1 MAKVSESETPPGPS
15 PPRLTLERAVEMIN
29 RAERERRVADA
40 VVQVAEQAGTTLALD
55 EVLQRVCRLTVDL
68 MPCDRCTVYLWSSR
82 RSAYIPVA
90 DQGSPPHVVARF
102 VEKYYRRGGYFFE
115 EALRGGGAVV
125 FSRDAPLSPEA
136 RELLDDSEQHALA
149 IVPLSA
155 RGARVGA
162 LSVGLHQAPGFDD
175 LALTIVG
182 GVARQ
187 AASLIDNARLFD
199 RLEKA
204 ATGRAGV
211 AALAAALNLESDRAA
226 VARLV
231 STEAARLY
239 RVGGGVVLVREDDAL
254 VALGGGGSAAD
265 VTGDLRLP
273 LAAAADPVVRAFET
287 LTPVFENALPPESRL
302 AQALGFKCVLAIPL
316 VDRAGTVGCVVLGD
330 AKRGQRFTREIADEA
345 AIVAPLAGAALE
357 RARLFG
363 ELAQA
368 RDTALAAARLK
379 SEFLA
384 NMSHEIR
391 TPMNGII
398 GMAGLLAGTPLS
410 DDQRDLVDTVR
421 ASAEA
426 LLTVINDILDLS
438 KIEAGKMILEE
449 IDFDLRAVMEEVAE
463 LLAPRAVEKRLELAC
478 AMPPRFPHLLKGDP
492 TRLRQVLTN
501 LLGNAVKF
509 TEAGEVA
516 LEAAVL
522 EETFGRARIRL
533 SVRDTGVGIP
543 RDRQAS
549 VFESFTQADGSTTRR
564 YGGSGLG
571 LSICRQLVDLM
582 GGRIGLESD
591 PGKGSVFW
599 IELSL
604 AKQVHD
610 DVASPSPP
618 GLDGARVL
626 VVDDHPTNRRIL
638 TEQLRAWGCAPETVT
653 GGAEALGRLA
663 AAARG
668 EAPVDIVLM
677 DMQMPDMDGE
687 ETVRVMRTDPRLAV
701 VPVILL
707 SSMGAV
713 GNAEEIRAKGFAAA
727 LIKPVRQSHLL
738 EALGR
743 VLAGTPAARA
753 ARRPADAD
761 VTADLGLRILLA
773 EDNVV
778 NRKVALRM
786 LARLGC
792 QAEAV
797 PDGYD
802 AVAAVEGG
810 TYDVV
815 LMDVQMPGLDGF
827 EATAAIRAREGT
839 SGRRIPIVAMT
850 AHAMQGDRER
860 CLASGMDDYVSKPV
874 RLTELARVLAGWAAR
889 LGRGAPP
896 AQVPRPTGPVFDA
909 ERLRE
914 ACGDDA
920 DFRRHVLADFLATLP
935 AAVSAVEEAVSAAAA
950 ARLGASAHSLKGS
963 CYAIGADAAATAA
976 EALERLGRR
985 GELAEAG
992 ALLARLRGELGR
1004 LRSAVEAEIADD
1016 A

>member
-1 MAKVSESETPPGPS
+1 
-15 PPRLTLERAVEMIN
+15 
-29 RAERERRVADA
+29 
-40 VVQVAEQAGTTLALD
+40 
-55 EVLQRVCRLTVDL
+55 
-68 MPCDRCTVYLWSSR
+68 
-82 RSAYIPVA
+82 
-90 DQGSPPHVVARF
+90 
-102 VEKYYRRGGYFFE
+102 
-115 EALRGGGAVV
+115 
-125 FSRDAPLSPEA
+125 
-136 RELLDDSEQHALA
+136 
-149 IVPLSA
+149 
-155 RGARVGA
+155 VGA
-162 LSVGLHQAPGFDD
+162 LSVGLQKAPGFDD
-175 LALTIVG
+175 LGLTIVG

-239 RVGGGVVLVREDDAL
+239 RVSGGVVLVREDDAL

-265 VTGDLRLP
+265 VAGDLRLP
-273 LAAAADPVVRAFET
+273 LAADDPVVRAFET
-287 LTPVFENALPPESRL
+287 LTPVFEIALAPESRL
-302 AQALGFKCVLAIPL
+302 AQALGFKCALAIPL
-316 VDRAGTVGCVVLGD
+316 VDRAGAVGCVVLGD

-368 RDTALAAARLK
+368 RDAALAAARLK

-398 GMAGLLAGTPLS
+398 GMAGLLASTPLS

-421 ASAEA
+421 SSAEA

-438 KIEAGKMILEE
+438 KIEAGKMVLEE

-478 AMPPRFPHLLKGDP
+478 AVPPRFPQRLRGDP

-501 LLGNAVKF
+501 LVGNAVKF
-509 TEAGEVA
+509 TEVGEVA

-533 SVRDTGVGIP
+533 CVRDTGVGIP
-543 RDRQAS
+543 CDRQAN

-571 LSICRQLVDLM
+571 LAICRQLVDLM
-582 GGRIGLESD
+582 GGRIGLESE
-591 PGKGSVFW
+591 PGRGSVFW

-604 AKQVHD
+604 AQQVRD
-610 DVASPSPP
+610 DVAAPSAP

-638 TEQLRAWGCAPETVT
+638 IEQLRAWGCAPQTVT
-653 GGAEALGRLA
+653 SGAEALGRLA

-668 EAPVDIVLM
+668 EAPVDVVLM

-727 LIKPVRQSHLL
+727 LTKPVRQSHLL

-761 VTADLGLRILLA
+761 VTADLGLRVLLA

-778 NRKVALRM
+778 NQKVALRM

-792 QAEAV
+792 LAEAV
-797 PDGYD
+797 PDGHD

-827 EATAAIRAREGT
+827 EATAAIRAREGA

-860 CLASGMDDYVSKPV
+860 CLAAGMDDYVSKPV
-874 RLTELARVLAGWAAR
+874 RLSELARVLAGWAAR
-889 LGRGAPP
+889 RGRTMPP
-896 AQVPRPTGPVFDA
+896 AEAPGGRVFDA
-909 ERLRE
+909 ARLRE

-920 DFRRHVLADFLATLP
+920 EFRRHVLADFLATLP
-935 AAVSAVEEAVSAAAA
+935 EAVTAVEEAVGAAAA
-950 ARLGASAHSLKGS
+950 ARLGTSAHSLKGS

-976 EALERLGRR
+976 EALEQLGKR

-992 ALLARLRGELGR
+992 VLLARLRRELER
-1004 LRSAVEAEIADD
+1004 LRVVVEAETRGEG
-1016 A
+1016 